1 MDAGGGGGGGGGD
14 VLEDGDSLERRD
26 LDEGAGEADE
36 REDEEEESE
45 CDEERA
51 GRGMVKRAS

>member
-1 MDAGGGGGGGGGD
+1 MDAAGGGD

-26 LDEGAGEADE
+26 LDEGPGEADE

-45 CDEERA
+45 CDKERP